1 MRCGCKKEELCNRM
15 EKLIRSFP
23 VTGMSCASCAA
34 SVERVLKM
42 QKGVVK
48 AVVNFADNSAMLEY
62 DTGVTRLESVK
73 QAVQSVGYDILV
85 GDEANNIAQAA
96 QISSGHYRMLQK
108 RTVLAL
114 VLSLPLAVLGMLPMS
129 VHMPYQEY
137 ISWLLAT
144 PVLLVPG
151 RQFFTGAVRQLRHGA
166 ANMDTLVA
174 LSTGTAYLFSV
185 FNTLFPAFWMSRGLE
200 AGVYFEA
207 AAVVISFVLL
217 GKLLEEKAK
226 SNTST
231 AIKKLMGLQPATVT
245 RIGADG
251 TSTIVAIA
259 SVVVGDLLLAKP
271 GEKIAVDG
279 VVVSGSSWVDEQMI
293 TGEPMETEK
302 VAGTNVFA
310 GTINGL
316 GSFRYRAA
324 KVGGDTVLARIIAAV
339 KQAQGSKAPMQQL
352 ADKIAAVFV
361 PSVLAIALLSMVLWV
376 MLDHQ
381 QGVLHGVLAFVTV
394 LVVACPCALGL
405 ATPTAIM
412 VSIGRGAEN
421 GILIRNAES
430 IEMAHKA
437 NAIVLDKTGTITE
450 GHPKVNGVW
459 WAEGADQDL
468 LAGIALGIE
477 EQSEH
482 PLARAVA
489 DYFKLQGVSAKETT
503 SFSSITGGGVTAL
516 YGSAI
521 YFIGGESLLRTMNIV
536 VPDGLRVQA
545 EEREKAANTIVYLFD
560 FRNVLCIISIADS
573 IKEGSVAAIA
583 TLHASGLEV
592 HMLTGDNAHTAEAV
606 ARMAAID
613 YYQAS
618 VSPAGKADYVKA
630 LQDKGKI
637 VAMAGDGINDSQA
650 LAQADISIAM
660 GRGSD
665 IAMDVAG
672 MTLLS
677 SDLRRIPMAILL
689 SAKTDRIIRQNLFWA
704 FVYNVVGI
712 PLAAGILYPINGF
725 LLNPMIAGAAMALS
739 SVSVVTNSLRLKWV
753 KL

>member
-1 MRCGCKKEELCNRM
+1 M

>member
-1 MRCGCKKEELCNRM
+1 MD
-15 EKLIRSFP
+15 KLIRSFP
-23 VTGMSCASCAA
+23 VTGMSCASCAS

-48 AVVNFADNSAMLEY
+48 AAVNFADNSAMLEY
-62 DTGVTRLESVK
+62 DTAVTRLESVK

-85 GDEANNIAQAA
+85 GDEANNIAQAV

-129 VHMPYQEY
+129 VHIPYREY

-185 FNTLFPAFWMSRGLE
+185 FNTLFPAFWMLRGLE

-245 RIGADG
+245 RIDADG
-251 TSTIVAIA
+251 TSTIVAIT
-259 SVVVGDLLLAKP
+259 SVVVDDLLLAKP

-324 KVGGDTVLARIIAAV
+324 KVGGDTALARIIAAV

-376 MLDHQ
+376 VLDHQ

-437 NAIVLDKTGTITE
+437 NSMVLDKTGTITE

-459 WAEGADQDL
+459 WAEGADQVL

-489 DYFKLQGVSAKETT
+489 DYFRSEGVSAKETT

-521 YFIGGESLLRTMNIV
+521 YFIGGESLLQTMNIV
-536 VPDGLRVQA
+536 VPDGLRAQA

-560 FRNVLCIISIADS
+560 FRNVLGIISIADS

-583 TLHASGLEV
+583 ALHASGLEV

-618 VSPAGKADYVKA
+618 VSPSGKADYVKA

-665 IAMDVAG
+665 IAMDIAG

-677 SDLRRIPMAILL
+677 SDLRRIPMAIRL